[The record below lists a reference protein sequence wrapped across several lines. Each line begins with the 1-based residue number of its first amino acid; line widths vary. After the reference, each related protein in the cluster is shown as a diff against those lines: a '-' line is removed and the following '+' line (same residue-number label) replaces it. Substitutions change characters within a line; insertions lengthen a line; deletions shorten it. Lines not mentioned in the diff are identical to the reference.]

1 MAPREERRRQVMMTV
16 AGWRETRSPHLNIT
30 PSGAGG
36 QIIID
41 RSYKDLSR
49 SNNHLFVPEFLL
61 LANQCL
67 DLIRWGKGQKHIS
80 CNFSIL
86 FLKAFMSYRTWL
98 VDENK
103 LLSKNLTICCN
114 PLGAEPPKL
123 RCGGFPDVEAS
134 DCARAQQ
141 IGIPPTI

>member
-67 DLIRWGKGQKHIS
+67 DLIIGEGRVKNIS
-80 CNFSIL
+80 NFSIL
-86 FLKAFMSYRTWL
+86 FLKAFMSYRT
-98 VDENK
+98 
-103 LLSKNLTICCN
+103 
-114 PLGAEPPKL
+114 
-123 RCGGFPDVEAS
+123 
-134 DCARAQQ
+134 
-141 IGIPPTI
+141 